1 MKQYQAQYTLG
12 EVYIRPINGEGI
24 FLYDLGYFVDY
35 KEFKETLIKD
45 TGFYPEECYV
55 SSSSLSFY
63 EEGCSL
69 ENAFKRY
76 RILET
81 IENGHPDLIFEYD
94 RNIKDLRQMS
104 NEELSEIKKWWI
116 IYETLDEFIEI
127 EIQDN
132 SELLTPDVVRKRVEE
147 KVRNHEIIELSK
159 GWLLVKML

>member
-1 MKQYQAQYTLG
+1 M
-12 EVYIRPINGEGI
+12 
-24 FLYDLGYFVDY
+24 
-35 KEFKETLIKD
+35 
-45 TGFYPEECYV
+45 
-55 SSSSLSFY
+55 
-63 EEGCSL
+63 
-69 ENAFKRY
+69 
-76 RILET
+76 ET

-147 KVRNHEIIELSK
+147 KVRNNEIIELSK
-159 GWLLVKML
+159 GWLLVKMF

>member
-1 MKQYQAQYTLG
+1 MKQNQAQYTLG

-24 FLYDLGYFVDY
+24 FLYDLEYFVDY

-55 SSSSLSFY
+55 SSSTLSFY

-76 RILET
+76 KILEA
-81 IENGHPDLIFEYD
+81 IESENPDLIFEYD
-94 RNIKDLRQMS
+94 AYVRNLRFMS

-116 IYETLDEFIEI
+116 IYETLDEFIQNEI
-127 EIQDN
+127 EENIEFL
-132 SELLTPDVVRKRVEE
+132 SEDVIRKRVEE
-147 KVRNHEIIELSK
+147 KVRNNEIIELERD
-159 GWLLVKML
+159 WLLMKL

>member
-24 FLYDLGYFVDY
+24 FLYDLGYFFDF

-55 SSSSLSFY
+55 SSSILHFY

-69 ENAFKRY
+69 ENAFKRFK
-76 RILET
+76 ILET
-81 IENGHPDLIFEYD
+81 IENEKPDLIFEYD

-116 IYETLDEFIEI
+116 IYETLEEFTKV

-132 SELLTPDVVRKRVEE
+132 SDHLTPDVITKRVEE
-147 KVRNHEIIELSK
+147 KVRNGEIIELNQ
-159 GWLLVKML
+159 GWLLVKMF

>member
-45 TGFYPEECYV
+45 IGFYPEECYV
-55 SSSSLSFY
+55 SSSTLSFY

-69 ENAFKRY
+69 ENAFKRFK
-76 RILET
+76 ILEN
-81 IENGHPDLIFEYD
+81 IENAHPDLIFEYD

-147 KVRNHEIIELSK
+147 KVRNNEIIELSK

>member
-24 FLYDLGYFVDY
+24 FLYDLGYFVDFQ
-35 KEFKETLIKD
+35 EFKETLIKD

-55 SSSSLSFY
+55 SYSTLSFY
-63 EEGCSL
+63 EEYCSL
-69 ENAFKRY
+69 ENAFKRFK
-76 RILET
+76 ILET
-81 IENGHPDLIFEYD
+81 IENTHPDLIFEYD

-116 IYETLDEFIEI
+116 IYETLDEFIET

-132 SELLTPDVVRKRVEE
+132 SDTLTPDVITKRVEE
-147 KVRNHEIIELSK
+147 KVRNNEIIELSK
-159 GWLLVKML
+159 GWLLVKMF

>member
-1 MKQYQAQYTLG
+1 MKQNQAQYTLG
-12 EVYIRPINGEGI
+12 EVYLCPINGEGI
-24 FLYDLGYFVDY
+24 FLYDLEYFVDY

-55 SSSSLSFY
+55 SSSTLSFY

-76 RILET
+76 KILEA
-81 IENGHPDLIFEYD
+81 IESENPDLIFKYD
-94 RNIKDLRQMS
+94 AYVRDLRFMS

-116 IYETLDEFIEI
+116 IYETLEEFTEI

-132 SELLTPDVVRKRVEE
+132 CNLLTPDVVRKRIEE
-147 KVRNHEIIELSK
+147 KVRNNEIIVLDR
-159 GWLLVKML
+159 GWLLMKL